1 LSGIQNE
8 LGPKG
13 FQAIESAINE
23 NPDVPGFVRQ
33 FRPTFPVGT
42 TDNLKSYEFMQFST
56 VTRYFVPFMVFID
69 RQGMIRVQYT
79 GSDTDFFNTDI
90 IKQSA
95 NIREQAEKLLNEP
108 QKAARPTTRKK
119 TTLKKPA
126 AS

>member
-42 TDNLKSYEFMQFST
+42 TDNIKSYEFMQFST

-69 RQGMIRVQYT
+69 RQGVIRAQYT
-79 GSDTDFFNTDI
+79 GSDTDFLNTDAI
-90 IKQSA
+90 RQSA
-95 NIREQAEKLLNEP
+95 NLRDEAEKLLNEP
-108 QKAARPTTRKK
+108 QKAARPATRKK
-119 TTLKKPA
+119 ATLKKPA